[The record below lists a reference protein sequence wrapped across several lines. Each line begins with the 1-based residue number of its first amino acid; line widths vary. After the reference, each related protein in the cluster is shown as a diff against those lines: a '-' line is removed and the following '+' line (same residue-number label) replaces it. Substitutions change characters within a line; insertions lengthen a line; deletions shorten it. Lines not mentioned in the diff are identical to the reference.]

1 MARTELKEE
10 GEKNRQMNKNKIMG
24 YLSSLGRSLMMP
36 IAALAAAGILLGLTS
51 ALLKPQVLESV
62 SFLSNPVVLY
72 SITTLKNVAGVVFTL
87 IPVLFAISISLGLAE
102 DDKEIA
108 AFAGFV
114 GYYTFLVSASAMLGS
129 GFFEFASMRV
139 VPILG
144 VETLDMGA
152 IGGIMTGIIVS
163 ILHNKYR
170 TVQFPVAIAFY
181 GGKRF
186 VTIIVILVMALVD
199 QVAPFIWSPVSLVIT
214 NMGNVIANAG
224 SRGVFIFGLLERLLI
239 PTGLHHVLNSVFRTT
254 SIGGVFEGVE
264 GSLNIFLQFI
274 DKVEISLLAP
284 YTRFLAQGKFPF
296 MMFGLPAASL
306 AIYRTTPDKNKAAVK
321 SILIAA
327 VAPAFVSG
335 ITEPVEFAFMFIAP
349 VLFLF
354 HAVMGGLSFM
364 LMSVLGVIIGNT
376 GGGII
381 DFVIW
386 GVFQPGSRWFM
397 VIPVG
402 VVYALVYYYVFK
414 YYFMK
419 KILVIETSEEDLDL
433 GTSKSQDDPSALAQ
447 VVIAGIG
454 GFSNIVKVNN
464 CISRLRIDIVD
475 IELIDENILKKSGS
489 LGIVKAS
496 DNHIHVIYGPKVDHV
511 ANVVKQA
518 LKY

>member
-1 MARTELKEE
+1 
-10 GEKNRQMNKNKIMG
+10 MNKNKVMT
-24 YLSSLGRSLMMP
+24 YLSALGRSLMMP

-51 ALLKPQVLESV
+51 ALLKPQVLESI
-62 SFLSNPVVLY
+62 SLLNNPVILY

-144 VETLDMGA
+144 VETIDMGA
-152 IGGIMTGIIVS
+152 IAGIMTGIIVS
-163 ILHNKYR
+163 MLHNKYR
-170 TVQFPVAIAFY
+170 TIQFPVAIAFY

-186 VTIIVILVMALVD
+186 VSIIVILVMALVG
-199 QVAPFIWSPVSLVIT
+199 QVAPFVWSPVSTAIT
-214 NMGNVIANAG
+214 NMGNIIASAG
-224 SRGVFIFGLLERLLI
+224 SIGVFVFGFLERLLI

-264 GSLNIFLQFI
+264 GGLNIFLQFI
-274 DKVEISLLAP
+274 DKVDISLLAP

-296 MMFGLPAASL
+296 MMFGLPAAAL
-306 AIYRTTPDKNKAAVK
+306 AIYQTTPDKNKAAVK
-321 SILIAA
+321 SLLIAA
-327 VAPAFVSG
+327 VAAAFVSG

-364 LMSVLGVIIGNT
+364 LMSLLGVIIGNT

-402 VVYALVYYYVFK
+402 IMYAFIYYYVFK
-414 YYFMK
+414 YYFAK
-419 KILVIETSEEDLDL
+419 KNLVIETSDEEIDL
-433 GTSKSQDDPSALAQ
+433 GGTKVKADPSVLAQ
-447 VVIAGIG
+447 TVIEGLG
-454 GFSNIVKVNN
+454 GFENIVKVNN
-464 CISRLRIDIVD
+464 CISRLRVD
-475 IELIDENILKKSGS
+475 IIDMALVDEVILKKSGS
-489 LGIVKAS
+489 LGVVRPS
-496 DNHIHVIYGPKVDHV
+496 ETHIHIIYGPKVEHV